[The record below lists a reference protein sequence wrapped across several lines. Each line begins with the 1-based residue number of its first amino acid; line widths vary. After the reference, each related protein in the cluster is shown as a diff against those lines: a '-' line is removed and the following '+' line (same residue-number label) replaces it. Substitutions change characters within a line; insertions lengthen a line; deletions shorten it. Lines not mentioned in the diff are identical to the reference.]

1 MYEYIKGMLVYVG
14 PHYVV
19 VENGGIG
26 YQLQVANPFR
36 FSGSLKKE
44 ITFYV
49 YQAVR
54 EDAITLFG
62 FKDYTEKQ
70 LYLKLIS
77 VSGIG
82 PKSGLSILASDDH
95 LGLIQAIESDNVSYL
110 TKFPGVGK
118 KTASQII
125 LDLKGKIGDLLPDTY
140 WMENNM
146 ESGTGS
152 GPTAILEEAI
162 EALSGLGY
170 SDREVKKIVPVL
182 EKEDFKTTEEVLR
195 MAFKLLLKG

>member
-1 MYEYIKGMLVYVG
+1 MYEYIKGTLVYIG
-14 PHYVV
+14 PLYVV
-19 VENGGIG
+19 VENGGVG
-26 YQLQVANPFR
+26 YQLLVANPFR
-36 FSGSLKKE
+36 FSGNLNKE
-44 ITFYV
+44 IMFYI

-54 EDAITLFG
+54 EDAITLYG

-95 LGLIQAIESDNVSYL
+95 LGLIEAIESDNVSYL
-110 TKFPGVGK
+110 MKFPGVGK

-140 WMENNM
+140 WMESN
-146 ESGTGS
+146 SDDDKPS
-152 GPTAILEEAI
+152 VPSDILEEAM

-182 EKEDFKTTEEVLR
+182 EKENFKTTQEVLR

>member
-1 MYEYIKGMLVYVG
+1 MYEYIKGTVVYIG
-14 PHYVV
+14 PLYVV

-26 YQLQVANPFR
+26 YQLLVANPFR
-36 FSGSLKKE
+36 FSGSLNKE
-44 ITFYV
+44 IMFYI

-54 EDAITLFG
+54 EDAITLYG

-110 TKFPGVGK
+110 MKFPGVGK

-140 WMENNM
+140 WMEGNLD
-146 ESGTGS
+146 EDKPSAPS
-152 GPTAILEEAI
+152 DILEEAM

-170 SDREVKKIVPVL
+170 SEREVKKIVPVL
-182 EKEDFKTTEEVLR
+182 EKENFKTTEEVLR

>member
-1 MYEYIKGMLVYVG
+1 MYEYIKGKLVFVG
-14 PHYVV
+14 PLYVV
-19 VENGGIG
+19 LENGGIG

-36 FSGSLKKE
+36 FSGSLNQDV
-44 ITFYV
+44 TFYI

-95 LGLIQAIESDNVSYL
+95 LGLIQAIETDNVGYL
-110 TKFPGVGK
+110 VKFPGVGK
-118 KTASQII
+118 KTAAQII
-125 LDLKGKIGDLLPDTY
+125 LDLKGKLGELLPDTY
-140 WMENNM
+140 W
-146 ESGTGS
+146 
-152 GPTAILEEAI
+152 LEEYPVHETTRGQSAVLT
-162 EALSGLGY
+162 EALEALTGLGY
-170 SDREVKKIVPVL
+170 SDREVKKILPLL
-182 EKEDFKTTEEVLR
+182 EKENYSNTEEVLR
-195 MAFKLLLKG
+195 AAFKLLLKG